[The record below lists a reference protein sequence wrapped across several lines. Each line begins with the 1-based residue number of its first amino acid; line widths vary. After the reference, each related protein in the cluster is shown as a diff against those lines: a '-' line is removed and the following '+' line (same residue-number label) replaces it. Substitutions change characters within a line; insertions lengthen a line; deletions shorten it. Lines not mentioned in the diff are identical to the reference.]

1 MDAAVGLFFFFLK
14 TTRLCFCLVM
24 FLFIHY
30 IYSVLLMC
38 IYVVCVWDVC
48 GDRELVL
55 RIEFRLWPSVIC

>member
-1 MDAAVGLFFFFLK
+1 MDAAVGLFFFLKK